1 MHAGWVPRKK
11 APPRAAVSSANQL
24 HFSPQI
30 EPASLTQIESQRTL
44 QQYGSSAQSFTV
56 HASHPSF
63 SRVPVVQSVC
73 LHVLPPPPLL
83 LPELPPELLPLLL
96 PELLLLLVP
105 ELLPELPPLLLLAV
119 PELLPPLLLP
129 ELLPLLLPEL
139 LPLLLPELLLLPL
152 LLPELLLPPPVQA
165 ETSGVPHPVGP
176 S

>member
-96 PELLLLLVP
+96 PELL
-105 ELLPELPPLLLLAV
+105 
-119 PELLPPLLLP
+119 
-129 ELLPLLLPEL
+129 PLLLPEL